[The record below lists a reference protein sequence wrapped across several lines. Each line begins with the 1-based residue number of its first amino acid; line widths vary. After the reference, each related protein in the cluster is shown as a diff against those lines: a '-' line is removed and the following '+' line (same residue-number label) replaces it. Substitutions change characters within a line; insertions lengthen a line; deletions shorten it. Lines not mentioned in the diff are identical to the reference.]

1 MDKVKK
7 ASRVMVDTGAKT
19 ILKVSI
25 RKILMRI
32 LTNDVFTVCDKSALK
47 HISSSLASLKL
58 QKFSTLWNECQ
69 TR

>member
-32 LTNDVFTVCDKSALK
+32 LTNDVFIVCDKSALK
-47 HISSSLASLKL
+47 HISSS
-58 QKFSTLWNECQ
+58 
-69 TR
+69 